1 MTTAGGDAPVRWIHG
16 APVAAELGLG
26 SPLGRFATASGAAAA
41 VRDDADEDID
51 ADARAPREQFAP
63 IEDRSLRLLGRRGLS
78 RRELQRKLDD
88 DEYPADEVAN
98 ELDRL
103 EGVGLIDD
111 FALAQQLVVT
121 LQERKGLGRGAIAAE
136 LAKRVV
142 APAAI
147 AYALDLVDDGDEL
160 ARARELAEKRQRS
173 FGGLDR
179 VTAQRRLS
187 AYLMRR
193 GFSGSAVRA
202 AVDSVQPA
210 SGVRFR

>member
-88 DEYPADEVAN
+88 DE
-98 ELDRL
+98 
-103 EGVGLIDD
+103 
-111 FALAQQLVVT
+111 
-121 LQERKGLGRGAIAAE
+121 
-136 LAKRVV
+136 
-142 APAAI
+142 
-147 AYALDLVDDGDEL
+147 
-160 ARARELAEKRQRS
+160 
-173 FGGLDR
+173 
-179 VTAQRRLS
+179 
-187 AYLMRR
+187 
-193 GFSGSAVRA
+193 
-202 AVDSVQPA
+202 
-210 SGVRFR
+210 